1 MNRVALP
8 LGQLSRGELEWL
20 RKGIARRQIATP
32 LSAAALAAAGKP
44 TLAAR
49 LGALAGVGQEA
60 AVAMIELALAVED
73 GGGAGGPPAAPA
85 TLVWSGPAVTPTTA
99 RATTA
104 MVLELLGSATSEVLI
119 VGYRFDHGKVIF
131 APLHKAMVERGVKVA
146 LALDVAPLGTGKLD
160 AHLAVAA
167 HQFVSGNWPF
177 GPPYPTLRYWRAG
190 CTGDAF
196 RSLHAKCVVV
206 DRARV
211 LIGSANFTRRGYE
224 RNLEMGVAVDDPV
237 LAAGVVQQF
246 EALVSLGELPAIP
259 FASVLPAP
267 PLAAE
272 DDDDARGVAATAG
285 AATATTQALAS
296 RADAL
301 LVNHVARPLFAQ
313 LMGAG
318 LPEPE
323 VGADLE
329 GEGGEVLGS
338 PELAWP
344 AAQVAVLLS
353 SQEASRARLEA
364 AGWTCFPVGVDGPSL
379 AALIER
385 VRGAE

>member
-1 MNRVALP
+1 MNRAALP

-32 LSAAALAAAGKP
+32 LSAAGLAAAGKP
-44 TLAAR
+44 ALAAK
-49 LGALAGVGQEA
+49 LGALVGASQEVA
-60 AVAMIELALAVED
+60 MAMIELALAVDE
-73 GGGAGGPPAAPA
+73 GGAAAGPSAAPA
-85 TLVWSGPAVTPTTA
+85 TLVWSGPAVTPSSA

-104 MVLELLGSATSEVLI
+104 MVLELLGSAMSEVLI

-146 LALDVAPLGTGKLD
+146 LALDVAPFQAGRLD

-167 HQFVSGNWPF
+167 HQFVHGNWPF

-190 CTGDAF
+190 CTGDAY

-246 EALVSLGELPAIP
+246 QALVEIGELPKIP
-259 FASVLPAP
+259 FAAVLPP
-267 PLAAE
+267 PPVATE
-272 DDDDARGVAATAG
+272 DDGDG
-285 AATATTQALAS
+285 AAPSTAANATPMIPALEA
-296 RADAL
+296 RAEAL
-301 LVNHVARPLFAQ
+301 MVGPPARPLFAQ
-313 LMGAG
+313 LVGAG

-323 VGADLE
+323 VGVDIE
-329 GEGGEVLGS
+329 GDGGEVLGS
-338 PELAWP
+338 SELAWP
-344 AAQVAVLLS
+344 AAQVAVLLPA
-353 SQEASRARLEA
+353 QEASRARLEA
-364 AGWTCFPVGVDGPSL
+364 AGWTCVPVAVDGPSL